1 MIPQKWFEEATRRIT
16 PYIVTTPLT
25 YDAQLGLYLK
35 WENHQITGS
44 FKARGALNKVLSLQP
59 WEQALGLVAASAG
72 NHGLGVAL
80 AAKIVD
86 TKAIIFCPENAVKA
100 KVDAIRAVGAEVRLV
115 TGNYADAELAGKS
128 FAISSGST
136 WISPYNDGQVIAG
149 QGTLALEVINQLP
162 PNIEPIWLVPVGGG
176 GLIAG
181 IGAVLGAQSTKP
193 KLIGVQSEAS
203 QFFHAIYYRGTQ
215 KGVRE
220 LPSLADGLAGEVENN
235 SITIPLARKYVDD
248 ILLVSEA
255 EIYQAVQYAWHQYNE
270 KIEGSAAVVLA
281 AILSAKISQ
290 FAAVLIISGGNI
302 QPEVHA
308 KIINNHTDKN
318 D

>member
-1 MIPQKWFEEATRRIT
+1 MIPQIWFEEATQRIT

-44 FKARGALNKVLSLQP
+44 FKARGALNKVISLQP
-59 WEQALGLVAASAG
+59 WEQALGLVATSAG

-80 AAKIVD
+80 AAKIVG
-86 TKAIIFCPENAVKA
+86 TKAIIFCSENAVKA
-100 KVDAIRAVGAEVRLV
+100 KVDAIRAMGAEVRLV
-115 TGNYADAELAGKS
+115 PGNYADAELAGKS
-128 FAISSGST
+128 FVTSSEST

-181 IGAVLGAQSTKP
+181 IGAVLDLQSPKP
-193 KLIGVQSEAS
+193 NLIGVQTEAS
-203 QFFHAIYYRGTQ
+203 QFFHAIYYQGTQ
-215 KGVRE
+215 HGVSE

-235 SITIPLARKYVDD
+235 SITIPLVRKYVDD

-255 EIYQAVQYAWHQYNE
+255 EIYQSVQYAWHQYNE

-281 AILSAKISQ
+281 AILSAKITQ
-290 FAAVLIISGGNI
+290 FPAVLIISGGNI

-308 KIINNHTDKN
+308 KIIKNHTN
-318 D
+318 

>member
-16 PYIVTTPLT
+16 PYVVTTPLT

-72 NHGLGVAL
+72 NHGLGVAI
-80 AAKIVD
+80 AAKIVN
-86 TKAIIFCPENAVKA
+86 TKAIIFCSENAVKA
-100 KVDAIRAVGAEVRLV
+100 KVDAIRAEGAEVKLV
-115 TGNYADAELAGKS
+115 PGNYADAELAGKS
-128 FAISSGST
+128 FATSSAST

-181 IGAVLGAQSTKP
+181 IGVVLGARSPKP

-203 QFFHAIYYRGTQ
+203 QFFHAIYYQGTQ
-215 KGVRE
+215 QDVSE

-235 SITIPLARKYVDD
+235 SITIPLVRKYVDD

-255 EIYQAVQYAWHQYNE
+255 EIYQAVQYAWHQYHE

-281 AILSAKISQ
+281 AIMSAKISQ
-290 FAAVLIISGGNI
+290 FPAVLIISGGNI

-308 KIINNHTDKN
+308 KIIKNHTN
-318 D
+318 